1 MALDLSPSN
10 KSDCSFICNLV
21 FIIGIKMIFIF
32 CVFLVDKVFGVTTS
46 FGKPE
51 FFIPEKQT
59 KDNDIPYLQYKD
71 NTCGGIVTFNPSK
84 QIKKHGSFIQE
95 FLTPKKDIFIT

>member
-1 MALDLSPSN
+1 
-10 KSDCSFICNLV
+10 
-21 FIIGIKMIFIF
+21 MIFIF
-32 CVFLVDKVFGVTTS
+32 CVFLVDKVFGV
-46 FGKPE
+46 
-51 FFIPEKQT
+51 
-59 KDNDIPYLQYKD
+59 LQYKD